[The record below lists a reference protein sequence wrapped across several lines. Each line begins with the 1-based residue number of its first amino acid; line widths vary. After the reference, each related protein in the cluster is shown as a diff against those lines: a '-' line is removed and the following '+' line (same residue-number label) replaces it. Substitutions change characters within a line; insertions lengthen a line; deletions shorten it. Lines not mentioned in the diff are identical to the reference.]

1 MHLFLRPSLAG
12 SIAIVSVAF
21 WGAFALLVIAIGPAP
36 KVSPMATVP
45 AIDKNMPVIS
55 LAVAEAWPVSTA
67 KSDRLPWPPPAE
79 PEPAIRPRRSAAP
92 MPRLPICACATACT
106 KSGPRTAEA
115 GGAGDEG
122 LDQAA
127 ETVFQHGETA
137 KRIKARVIAV

>member
-79 PEPAIRPRRSAAP
+79 PEPAIKP
-92 MPRLPICACATACT
+92 
-106 KSGPRTAEA
+106 AEA
-115 GGAGDEG
+115 IDYA
-122 LDQAA
+122 QAEA
-127 ETVFQHGETA
+127 EKVRRAHAEAPDLCLRHGMHKVWT
-137 KRIKARVIAV
+137 KDGRSWRCRR